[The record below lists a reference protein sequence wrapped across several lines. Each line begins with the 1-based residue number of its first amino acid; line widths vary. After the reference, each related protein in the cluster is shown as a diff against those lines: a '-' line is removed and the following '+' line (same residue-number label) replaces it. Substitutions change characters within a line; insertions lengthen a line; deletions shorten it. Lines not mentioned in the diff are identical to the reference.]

1 MHFGEAIKRALME
14 KRFEDAENLK
24 LRRAEP
30 VYEISEAISDEVR
43 SRLEMLQTLL
53 TTHYEELAVAEDIE
67 SCRICNQ
74 HMDVIN
80 KILHSPKL

>member
-1 MHFGEAIKRALME
+1 MHFSGAITRALVE
-14 KRFEDAENLK
+14 KRFKDADKLK

-53 TTHYEELAVAEDIE
+53 TTHYEELAIAEDIE
-67 SCRICNQ
+67 SCRICSQ

-80 KILHSPKL
+80 KILHGPKL

>member
-1 MHFGEAIKRALME
+1 MIE

-53 TTHYEELAVAEDIE
+53 TTHYEVLAF
-67 SCRICNQ
+67 RHLCN
-74 HMDVIN
+74 V
-80 KILHSPKL
+80 SP

>member
-1 MHFGEAIKRALME
+1 ME
-14 KRFEDAENLK
+14 KRYTDAEKLK

-30 VYEISEAISDEVR
+30 GYEISEAISDEVR

-53 TTHYEELAVAEDIE
+53 TTHYEELAVAEDIG
-67 SCRICNQ
+67 SCKICNQ

-80 KILHSPKL
+80 KILHGPKL

>member
-1 MHFGEAIKRALME
+1 ME

-74 HMDVIN
+74 HMDLIN
-80 KILHSPKL
+80 KILHDPKL